1 MTAPWRAPLTSALIA
16 LGTLLSGCGGL
27 LPQPPEAPR
36 TYLLAPTLPDRA
48 ASVPSAVPLAALSK
62 RPSLRV
68 GAPRAEPG
76 YDSRRMAYLEQDYRL
91 DSFAEHEWV
100 AAPATL
106 LAPLLAQALRDSGAF
121 AAVSEEDRGIDT
133 DLRLDTVIE
142 SFYQDFRPRPSQARV
157 QVRAWLVNPAER
169 RILATQVFSETQP
182 TKTEDPYGGVIAI
195 NQALGRLLPRIA
207 DFAAANAGQ
216 VAIKPVSPP

>member
-1 MTAPWRAPLTSALIA
+1 MTMRTRRTLMTLALIS
-16 LGTLLSGCGGL
+16 LGAMLTACGGL

-36 TYLLAPTLPDRA
+36 TYLLAPELPGH
-48 ASVPSAVPLAALSK
+48 SGSVPLAAPRQ

-68 GAPRAEPG
+68 STPRAEPG

-100 AAPATL
+100 AAPATM

-121 AAVSEEDRGIDT
+121 ATVSEDDQGIDT

-142 SFYQDFRPRPSQARV
+142 ALYQDFRSRPSQARV
-157 QVRAWLVNPAER
+157 QLRVRLVDPAAR
-169 RILATQVFSETQP
+169 RILATQVFSDTQP
-182 TKTEDPYGGVIAI
+182 TRTDDPYGGVIAI

-207 DFAAANAGQ
+207 DFAAAQARQ
-216 VAIKPVSPP
+216 VAIKPASPP